1 MEIKFWVHTCS
12 TTDFPLD
19 GRGFSTEGRGPSTK
33 VTVWKSKDA
42 VLAFC
47 ERKFKDKQIV
57 DHGNRI
63 EIDYRN
69 SNSPR
74 VLAFTEVTVVA

>member
-1 MEIKFWVHTCS
+1 
-12 TTDFPLD
+12 LD
-19 GRGFSTEGRGPSTK
+19 GRGFSSNSPGPSTK
-33 VTVWKSKDA
+33 VTVWKSKDD

-47 ERKFKDKQIV
+47 KRKFKGKEVV
-57 DHGNRI
+57 DHGNRV
-63 EIDYRN
+63 EISYKN